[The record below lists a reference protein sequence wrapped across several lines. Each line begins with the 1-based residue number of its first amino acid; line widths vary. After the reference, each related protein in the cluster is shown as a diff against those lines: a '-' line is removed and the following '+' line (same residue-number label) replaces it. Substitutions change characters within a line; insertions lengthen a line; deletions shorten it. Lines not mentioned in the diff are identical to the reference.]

1 MKEAWTLHSCI
12 ICILSEIINLS
23 NLLCGVWEITSRC
36 GFASTGGTVHPL
48 ADPHRTTD
56 LIRNNAKMLPHGSC
70 TKQALIFCGCTSACT
85 EPERRGLCLQAVRGT
100 PIIVSLSRLEV
111 AVCQEYS
118 TLLLIV
124 QGLEDYLMQ
133 GNCDE
138 GELLWRAEATA
149 GSCASLPGPVDV
161 CAGGVGAG
169 QKADRY
175 VSANCTSDCSVDT
188 VWV

>member
-1 MKEAWTLHSCI
+1 MEAVQNRLLYSVVAPQLAQNQKE
-12 ICILSEIINLS
+12 E
-23 NLLCGVWEITSRC
+23 
-36 GFASTGGTVHPL
+36 
-48 ADPHRTTD
+48 
-56 LIRNNAKMLPHGSC
+56 
-70 TKQALIFCGCTSACT
+70 GCVSK
-85 EPERRGLCLQAVRGT
+85 AVRGT

-161 CAGGVGAG
+161 CAGGIGAG
-169 QKADRY
+169 
-175 VSANCTSDCSVDT
+175 
-188 VWV
+188 